1 MNNIVTLQHNHNYRL
16 GDLIYSENNFI
27 INHFIKTETYKKFP
41 PESIA
46 FKYIHEFITN
56 PPQNNKIDKTKLITR
71 IITELTSNKSYK
83 LPDENTL
90 VVHLRLGDVFSY
102 PISDE
107 DKFNNILKDRIPNL
121 DYLIAEI
128 NKSQRKNLVIVT
140 AFHYGIAHTNL
151 KNNKTT
157 KFQDNTSHISK
168 KFFNMFIQN
177 IPKRF
182 NVSIQSSENIDED
195 FIYLCYANELILSSG
210 SLFGIY
216 AKNVN
221 YSIKYPNQLTM
232 QTFFT
237 FPHLEN
243 KIWKNKVKTSNQVDH
258 YVKKKKQFGLNFK

>member
-1 MNNIVTLQHNHNYRL
+1 MSDGSALTQIITKIVKENPNMERFE
-16 GDLIYSENNFI
+16 IYNLAAQS
-27 INHFIKTETYKKFP
+27 HV
-41 PESIA
+41 
-46 FKYIHEFITN
+46 
-56 PPQNNKIDKTKLITR
+56 KTKLITR